1 MDDRDAGLGS
11 CSRTRWSR
19 VSAGRMGPGPTLLVG
34 PLIFVGVMAVIAT
47 VIPPMNESPLAIV
60 LAGLGA
66 MILGVGAWLLIWRQL
81 TT

>member
-1 MDDRDAGLGS
+1 
-11 CSRTRWSR
+11 
-19 VSAGRMGPGPTLLVG
+19 LLVG

>member
-1 MDDRDAGLGS
+1 
-11 CSRTRWSR
+11 
-19 VSAGRMGPGPTLLVG
+19 MGPGPTLLVG
-34 PLIFVGVMAVIAT
+34 PLIFAGVMAVIAT
-47 VIPPMNESPLAIV
+47 VMPPMNESPLAIV